1 MNIAWPT
8 FRGKRRA
15 KETLSDTLSPQVDGP
30 LIKLDDVTRIF
41 PGPPAVNALRGVD
54 LEVNT
59 GEYLAIIGP
68 SGSGK
73 STMLNTLGLLDRPST
88 GTYLFE
94 GIDVSQI
101 SEDERAALRGG
112 QIGFVFQSFH
122 LLATRSV
129 LENVMLATAYAGVP
143 REERETLARA
153 ALERVGLG
161 HRMEF
166 FPGTLSGGERQR
178 VAIARAVSTS
188 PRLLLADEPTGNLD
202 RENSEAVMRLFRE
215 LWSDGLT
222 IIMITHDAA
231 VARAADRR
239 VEISDGRLMELS

>member
-1 MNIAWPT
+1 M
-8 FRGKRRA
+8 
-15 KETLSDTLSPQVDGP
+15 
-30 LIKLDDVTRIF
+30 
-41 PGPPAVNALRGVD
+41 
-54 LEVNT
+54 
-59 GEYLAIIGP
+59 
-68 SGSGK
+68 
-73 STMLNTLGLLDRPST
+73 
-88 GTYLFE
+88 
-94 GIDVSQI
+94 
-101 SEDERAALRGG
+101 
-112 QIGFVFQSFH
+112 
-122 LLATRSV
+122 
-129 LENVMLATAYAGVP
+129 
-143 REERETLARA
+143 
-153 ALERVGLG
+153 ERVGLG